1 MACALA
7 LPVLVEL
14 EAEAE
19 AMSCAFA
26 LVDQCLKVDVLPDCP
41 PIRPR
46 L

>member
-7 LPVLVEL
+7 LPVLVVV

-26 LVDQCLKVDVLPDCP
+26 LVDQSFKVSCLS
-41 PIRPR
+41 R
-46 L
+46 LST

>member
-7 LPVLVEL
+7 LPVLVVV

-26 LVDQCLKVDVLPDCP
+26 LVDQSLKVAVLPDCP
-41 PIRPR
+41 SIRPR